1 MWIRIAQHAQTVA
14 LVGAAVLLLS
24 GPGSAAAWEAEE
36 VSSRSPRWATV
47 ADSLPRG
54 TALDS
59 TRLSAAVDELFR
71 RWHRPDSPGAAV
83 LVLHGGE
90 VAHSRGYGMANLEHG
105 IPMRPSTVLD
115 IASISKQLGAMAVA
129 ILEAEGGLHLDDPVR
144 EYLPE
149 LPEWGDQVTIRHL
162 VHHTSGVRDWP
173 GTLGMGGWDFQDVI
187 SFQQILRMA
196 QHQGE
201 LNFPPGS
208 DYAYSN
214 TGYNLM
220 AEVVARVTGMS
231 FREWSDERIFRPLGM
246 TRTHVH
252 DDHTEIILDRAE
264 SYAPRPEGG
273 YRRITNNL
281 TALASSS
288 VHTTVEDLA
297 RWVGNFR
304 DPVVG
309 GPAVV
314 ERMHERGVLTGGDTI
329 SYAFGQVVG
338 AYRGARRVTHTG
350 SWAGY
355 RSALHRFP
363 ELDFAVVILANTADM
378 NPAGLA
384 EEITDLYLGDAL
396 DPFPVAAAG
405 PSAAG
410 GGEQG
415 GEAPWNPS
423 AEELA
428 AYEGTYRSGE
438 LDSTYRLRVDAGVL
452 TGHHFRTGTRTLIPS
467 ATDRFQAA
475 GLGEVRFLRDEE
487 GEITGFTA
495 NSDRVRNLR
504 FVRIP

>member
-1 MWIRIAQHAQTVA
+1 MWIRILQHAPAVA
-14 LVGAAVLLLS
+14 LLGAALFLPA
-24 GPGSAAAWEAEE
+24 PGSGAWEAEE
-36 VSSRSPRWATV
+36 VSPPSACLATV
-47 ADSLPRG
+47 PDAIPGETAPDS
-54 TALDS
+54 A
-59 TRLSAAVDELFR
+59 RLSAAVDELLR

-105 IPMRPSTVLD
+105 IPMRPYTVLD

-129 ILEAEGGLHLDDPVR
+129 MLEAEGELHLDDPVR
-144 EYLPE
+144 DHLPE

-162 VHHTSGVRDWP
+162 VHHTSGIRDWP
-173 GTLGMGGWDFQDVI
+173 ATLGMAGWDFQDVI
-187 SFQQILRMA
+187 SFQHILRMA
-196 QHQGE
+196 RHQEE

-214 TGYNLM
+214 TGYNLL
-220 AEVVARVTGMS
+220 AEVVARASGMS
-231 FREWSDERIFRPLGM
+231 FREFSDERIFRPLGM

-297 RWVGNFR
+297 RWIGNFR

-314 ERMHERGVLTGGDTI
+314 ERMHDRGVLSGGDTI
-329 SYAFGQVVG
+329 PYAFGQVMG
-338 AYRGARRVTHTG
+338 TYRGARRVTHTG

-355 RSALHRFP
+355 RSALLRLP

-396 DPFPVAAAG
+396 DPLLVAAVEPAAAG
-405 PSAAG
+405 GA
-410 GGEQG
+410 EQA
-415 GEAPWNPS
+415 GEAPWSSS

-438 LDSTYRLRVDAGVL
+438 LDSTYRLRVEGGVL
-452 TGHHFRTGTRTLIPS
+452 TAYHFRTGARTLNPS
-467 ATDRFQAA
+467 APHRFQSA

-487 GEITGFTA
+487 GEIIGFTA